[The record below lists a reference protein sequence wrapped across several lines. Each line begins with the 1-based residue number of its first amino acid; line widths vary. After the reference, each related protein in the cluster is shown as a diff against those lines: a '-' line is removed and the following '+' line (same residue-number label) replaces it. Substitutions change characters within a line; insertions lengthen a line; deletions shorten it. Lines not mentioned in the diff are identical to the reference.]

1 MKIINKIII
10 LLVGSLFIFSGL
22 IKLNDPVGTKIKLEE
37 YFEVFADD
45 LKDKPAQIVIN
56 GQAQPIPNDQIKE
69 TSLSKFMYWL
79 RDYAIIFSVLMCAL
93 EVILG
98 VNLLTGHRIRFTIW
112 ALFLMVLFFTFLT
125 FYSWHYNKV
134 TDCGC
139 FGEAIKLKPVES
151 FIKDIV
157 LVVLIGILMLQQKKI
172 TPNLPPQWGA
182 RIDIVNNIAC
192 FGLGLYAI
200 YYLPPIDLLPYKV
213 GNSIPA
219 QMKPSEPLR
228 YSKEKYVF
236 TNLKTQKDEQS
247 EAWEDKFNDTLTY
260 KYKSYDKELLN
271 PEAKAKVTD
280 FAVTGADT
288 SLTQKLFKGNRLLI
302 LVPDLEKSH
311 LQSLKNVGTLAD
323 ELKKMNIETWL
334 LTNSTQQMEAVR
346 HEYRL
351 AFPAYGM
358 DGKVLKTMI
367 RTSPGIMILKDGVV
381 KGKFSY
387 MSIPSAQEVQAL
399 LAP

>member
-45 LKDKPAQIVIN
+45 LKDKPAQIIVN
-56 GQAQPIPNDQIKE
+56 GQAQAIPNDQIKE
-69 TSLSKFMYWL
+69 TQLSKLMLWL

-139 FGEAIKLKPVES
+139 FGDAIKLKPVES
-151 FIKDIV
+151 FFKDVV

-172 TPNLPPQWGA
+172 TPNLPPHWGA

-200 YYLPPIDLLPYKV
+200 YYLPPIDFLPYKV

-302 LVPDLEKSH
+302 LIPDLEKSH
-311 LQSLKNVGTLAD
+311 LQSLKSVGGLAD

-399 LAP
+399 CK